1 MRRMMFVL
9 LIVFVLGLAACGGG
23 DTAPAEGPGDAAA
36 GEVVYNEVAAPACG
50 TCHSLEP
57 GVDGVGP
64 SLGEIGAGAGSRV
77 SGVSAADYVRRAV
90 TDPNADVAE
99 GFVANVMPATY
110 SAQLSE
116 QQLSDLVAYLL
127 TLK

>member
-1 MRRMMFVL
+1 MMFVL
-9 LIVFVLGLAACGGG
+9 LVVSVLGLAACGGG

-36 GEVVYNEVAAPACG
+36 GEAVYNDVAAPACG
-50 TCHSLEP
+50 TCHSQEP

-64 SLGEIGAGAGSRV
+64 SLANIGADAGTRV
-77 SGVSAADYVRRAV
+77 SGVAAAEYLRRSI

-116 QQLSDLVAYLL
+116 EQLSDLVAYLL
-127 TLK
+127 SLK